1 MNTAYLKNI
10 IDLLEKLES
19 TQEEVIEQV
28 SAVCADCIYNGGL
41 LYFFGTGHSHMV
53 CEEPFYRAGGLA
65 CVYPILETDLMLH
78 EGASKSSGYER
89 LEGLGNVVI
98 ANTSIGKGDVLFIAS
113 NSGRNCAVIDA
124 AMEAKKRGAI
134 TVAITS
140 MNHTTQVAS
149 RHSSGLNLF
158 QVCDYV
164 LDNGGELGDASV
176 ELAGLGQKIA
186 PTSSVIDITLV
197 NLIVVNTVELLL
209 QKGMMPP
216 VFMSANT
223 DAGDEA
229 LYPHIRQFAE
239 DLVTF
244 MYDNEYE
251 CTDEEIQAFFKEKYE
266 MADDETVTLLAL
278 FMCNKLYH
286 FGWDAP
292 KIFSSEKGWFRRL
305 EQLEGDDEE

>member
-89 LEGLGNVVI
+89 LEGLGNIVI
-98 ANTSIGKGDVLFIAS
+98 ANTGLGKGDILFIAS

-124 AMEAKKRGAI
+124 ALEAKKRGAI

-140 MNHTTQVAS
+140 MNHTTQVSS
-149 RHSSGLNLF
+149 RHSSGLNLY

-164 LDNGGELGDASV
+164 LDNGGVAGDASV
-176 ELAGLGQKIA
+176 QLPGLSQNIA
-186 PTSSVIDITLV
+186 PTSSVIDLTLV
-197 NLIVVNTVELLL
+197 NLIMVNIVERLLE
-209 QKGMMPP
+209 KGMNPP
-216 VFMSANT
+216 LFMSSNSDGGDKANKS
-223 DAGDEA
+223 
-229 LYPHIRQFAE
+229 
-239 DLVTF
+239 V
-244 MYDNEYE
+244 
-251 CTDEEIQAFFKEKYE
+251 
-266 MADDETVTLLAL
+266 
-278 FMCNKLYH
+278 
-286 FGWDAP
+286 
-292 KIFSSEKGWFRRL
+292 L
-305 EQLEGDDEE
+305 EVYRERIPSL

>member
-89 LEGLGNVVI
+89 LEGLGNIVI
-98 ANTSIGKGDVLFIAS
+98 ANTGLGKGDILFIAS

-124 AMEAKKRGAI
+124 ALEAKKRGAI

-140 MNHTTQVAS
+140 MNHTTQVSS
-149 RHSSGLNLF
+149 RHSSGLNLY

-164 LDNGGELGDASV
+164 LDNGGVAGDASV
-176 ELAGLGQKIA
+176 QLPGLSQNIA
-186 PTSSVIDITLV
+186 PTSSVIDLTLV
-197 NLIVVNTVELLL
+197 NLIMVNIVERLLE
-209 QKGMMPP
+209 KGMKPP
-216 VFMSANT
+216 LFMSSNSDGGDKANKS
-223 DAGDEA
+223 
-229 LYPHIRQFAE
+229 
-239 DLVTF
+239 V
-244 MYDNEYE
+244 
-251 CTDEEIQAFFKEKYE
+251 
-266 MADDETVTLLAL
+266 
-278 FMCNKLYH
+278 
-286 FGWDAP
+286 
-292 KIFSSEKGWFRRL
+292 L
-305 EQLEGDDEE
+305 EVYRERIPSL

>member
-1 MNTAYLKNI
+1 MNKAYLKNI
-10 IDLLEKLES
+10 LSLLEKMEN
-19 TQEEVIEQV
+19 TQEKVIEQV
-28 SAVCADCIYNGGL
+28 AEVCAGCIADGGL
-41 LYFFGTGHSHMV
+41 LYFFGTGHSHMI

-89 LEGLGNVVI
+89 IEGLGNVVI

-229 LYPHIRQFAE
+229 
-239 DLVTF
+239 
-244 MYDNEYE
+244 
-251 CTDEEIQAFFKEKYE
+251 
-266 MADDETVTLLAL
+266 
-278 FMCNKLYH
+278 NKGVLENYKS
-286 FGWDAP
+286 
-292 KIFSSEKGWFRRL
+292 KIPSL
-305 EQLEGDDEE
+305 

>member
-1 MNTAYLKNI
+1 MNKAYLKNI
-10 IDLLEKLES
+10 AALLEKLET
-19 TQEEVIEQV
+19 TQEEVIDLV
-28 SAVCADCIYNGGL
+28 SAACAESIYHGGL
-41 LYFFGTGHSHMV
+41 LYFFGTGHSHMI

-89 LEGLGNVVI
+89 LEGLGNVII

-124 AMEAKKRGAI
+124 ALEAKKRGAI

-149 RHSSGLNLF
+149 RHSSGLNLY

-176 ELAGLGQKIA
+176 ELDGLSQKIA
-186 PTSSVIDITLV
+186 PTSSVMDITLV

-209 QKGMMPP
+209 QKGMKPP

-229 LYPHIRQFAE
+229 NRSVLAAYKGKIRS
-239 DLVTF
+239 L
-244 MYDNEYE
+244 
-251 CTDEEIQAFFKEKYE
+251 
-266 MADDETVTLLAL
+266 
-278 FMCNKLYH
+278 
-286 FGWDAP
+286 
-292 KIFSSEKGWFRRL
+292 
-305 EQLEGDDEE
+305 

>member
-1 MNTAYLKNI
+1 MNKAYLKNI
-10 IDLLEKLES
+10 LSLLEKMEN
-19 TQEEVIEQV
+19 TQEKVIEQV
-28 SAVCADCIYNGGL
+28 AEVCAGCIADGGL
-41 LYFFGTGHSHMV
+41 LYFFGTGHSHMI

-89 LEGLGNVVI
+89 IEGLGNVVI

-113 NSGRNCAVIDA
+113 NSGRNCVVIDA

-197 NLIVVNTVELLL
+197 NLIVVNTVERLL

-216 VFMSANT
+216 LFMSANT

-229 LYPHIRQFAE
+229 
-239 DLVTF
+239 
-244 MYDNEYE
+244 
-251 CTDEEIQAFFKEKYE
+251 
-266 MADDETVTLLAL
+266 
-278 FMCNKLYH
+278 NKGVLENYKS
-286 FGWDAP
+286 
-292 KIFSSEKGWFRRL
+292 KIPSL
-305 EQLEGDDEE
+305 